1 MAADCR
7 ARCVDGA
14 DLGSPVPG
22 TDHIIAHVDPRC
34 PVHGDDPLV
43 VQDYIAALEAVTRAA
58 RPIVADRS
66 LIGDPA
72 VMALRD
78 ALAELERMS

>member
-14 DLGSPVPG
+14 DLGLSEYAG
-22 TDHIIAHVDPRC
+22 IIADVDPRC